1 MGQRLSKI
9 VTKTGDDGTTG
20 LADGSRRKK
29 NDIRIHCLGEVDELN
44 AIIGICSSLIQHQ
57 QVQTTL
63 LQIQHDLF
71 DLGAELCQPLK
82 ELISTEHV
90 EQVQQQAELLNQ
102 NLPALTEFILP
113 AGSIKLSN
121 LHLAR
126 TVCRRVERSLVTLN
140 DSEKVNPYSLIYL
153 NRLSDLLFIL
163 TRYLARETDIDEVYW
178 QSRYSRIKPEK

>member
-9 VTKTGDDGTTG
+9 VTTTGDDGTTG

-44 AIIGICSSLIQHQ
+44 AVIGICSSLIESQSI
-57 QVQTTL
+57 QTIL

-82 ELISTEHV
+82 NLISSEHV
-90 EQVQQQAELLNQ
+90 EQIHQQAELLNQ
-102 NLPALTEFILP
+102 NLPALPEFILP
-113 AGSIKLSN
+113 AGSIELSN

-126 TVCRRVERSLVTLN
+126 TVCRRVERGLVTLN
-140 DSEKVNPYSLIYL
+140 ESEKVNPYSLMYL

-163 TRYLARETDIDEVYW
+163 TRYLARESGIEEVYW
-178 QSRYSRIKPEK
+178 QSRYSRIKTEK